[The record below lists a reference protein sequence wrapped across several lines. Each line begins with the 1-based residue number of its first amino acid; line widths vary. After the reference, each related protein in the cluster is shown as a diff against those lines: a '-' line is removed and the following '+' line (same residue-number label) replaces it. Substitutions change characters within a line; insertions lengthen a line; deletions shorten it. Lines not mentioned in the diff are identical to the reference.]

1 MKLKLHNRRSLAG
14 FARTNYLAVAAF
26 VAMMIGL
33 PAQSQ
38 AATPDPVRTWN
49 KQAMDTVRLKNPNL
63 SDAQAARLY
72 AMVNAAMFDAVNG
85 IIARQ
90 DLDKSRYPALIAPT
104 NMAKGDQFAAASA
117 AAHAVLSGE
126 YPEFKASMYDPQLA
140 SDLAALGKAG
150 KSDGQTWGASVGN
163 QVRTARANDGSTP
176 TESQAP
182 DLDPVGHFRT
192 TWFGTQF
199 RNLAPFGIANPSVYV
214 GHGPPALD
222 SLDYAAAFAE
232 IKLLGNQAHPDQ
244 GKLDTFN
251 YWSLGNKT
259 SQPPGAWLQVA
270 LAVTEAQPIPLPE
283 MTRLFALVSMAMAD
297 TVAPTYMTKYTFKHW
312 RPTTAIREAST
323 DTNPLTDCDP
333 ETNWTSRAGPVGG
346 TPEYW
351 SGHSSFSAAAATILA
366 GFYCDD
372 NVSFTL
378 LTDATPPNPPNQPRT
393 YPSFSA
399 AATEAG
405 HSRVVGGFHFEFSDE
420 EGSASGRAVAT
431 EILDNKLLL
440 RNGQTHFGQ
449 CPR

>member
-1 MKLKLHNRRSLAG
+1 MKLKHHNWPGIATIVLLAAIAFGSPSRS
-14 FARTNYLAVAAF
+14 N
-26 VAMMIGL
+26 
-33 PAQSQ
+33 
-38 AATPDPVRTWN
+38 AATPDPVRAWN
-49 KQAMDTVRLKNPNL
+49 KQALDTVRLKNL

-72 AMVNAAMFDAVNG
+72 AMVDVAMYDAVNG
-85 IIARQ
+85 IITRQ
-90 DLDKSRYPALIAPT
+90 DADKSRSPALIAPT
-104 NMAKGDQFAAASA
+104 NLAKGDQYAAASA

-126 YPEFKASMYDPQLA
+126 YPDLKASMFDPQLA
-140 SDLAALGKAG
+140 SDLAALKGGKA
-150 KSDGQTWGASVGN
+150 DGQAWGAYVGN
-163 QVRTARANDGSTP
+163 QMRVLRANDGSTP
-176 TESQAP
+176 AESQTP
-182 DLDPVGHFRT
+182 DLDPVGHFRAS
-192 TWFGTQF
+192 WSGTQF
-199 RNLAPFGIANPSVYV
+199 RNLAPFGIANSSPYV

-222 SLDYAAAFAE
+222 SLDYAGAFAE
-232 IKLLGNQAHPDQ
+232 IKLIGNQAIADQ
-244 GKLDTFN
+244 GKLDTFR
-251 YWSLGNKT
+251 YWALGNTT

-270 LAVTEAQPIPLPE
+270 LAVTEAHPILLPE
-283 MTRLFALVSMAMAD
+283 MTRLFALVSMAMVD

-312 RPTTAIREAST
+312 RPTTAIREAGT
-323 DTNPLTDCDP
+323 DNNPLTDAEP
-333 ETNWTSRAGPVGG
+333 YPNWTARAGSVGG
-346 TPEYW
+346 SPEYW

-378 LTDATPPNPPNQPRT
+378 LTDTTPPNPPNQPRT
-393 YPSFSA
+393 YSSFSA